1 MTLLHI
7 EATNN
12 TPLIDFDPKNSVL
25 EIKGDSYPENSFSFY
40 TPVLEWI
47 EEFLQSRPQHLTCNF
62 ELIYFNSSTSKV
74 LYDLLDML
82 NDAKDEIDVHVYWY
96 YNKMNYSALEA
107 GEEFQEDYEELDF
120 QLSAVGDE

>member
-1 MTLLHI
+1 MKLLEI

-12 TPLIDFDPKNSVL
+12 TPAIHFDPQSAVL

-40 TPVLEWI
+40 TPVLEWV
-47 EEFLQSRPQHLTCNF
+47 EEFIAEKPQRLTCSF

-82 NDAKDEIDVHVYWY
+82 NDAKEDIEIQVDWNYDEK
-96 YNKMNYSALEA
+96 NFSALEA
-107 GEEFQEDYEELDF
+107 GEEFQEDYEELTF
-120 QLSAVGDE
+120 NLITI